1 MGLDMYAYAV
11 KNTAL
16 NKFDTDI
23 ELPETGKEVIA
34 YWHGFE
40 YVNEFFEDLYFD
52 RGGIKELFNVTT
64 VRVDE
69 TDLNDLEKSIKDLK
83 YEIETGSL
91 GEDDGMYME
100 DVDAT
105 LTFITHAR
113 YLINEG
119 YVILYY
125 TWW

>member
-1 MGLDMYAYAV
+1 MYAYAV

-16 NKFDTDI
+16 NIFDTDI

-34 YWHGFE
+34 YWHEFE